1 MSLSRQEII
10 DAISDMSVLDLSE
23 LIKEMEDKFGVSAS
37 APVAMVGAVA
47 GGAAGGAA
55 AEEVEEQ
62 TEFTVML
69 TSAGDKKIGVIK
81 VVRAAAGLG
90 LKESKDL
97 TENLPA
103 TVLEGMSKED
113 AEGLKKEIE
122 EAGGS
127 AEIK

>member
-37 APVAMVGAVA
+37 APVAMVGA
-47 GGAAGGAA
+47 GAA
-55 AEEVEEQ
+55 AGAAAAEEEVEEQ
-62 TEFTVML
+62 TEFTVVL

-127 AEIK
+127 ADIK

>member
-23 LIKEMEDKFGVSAS
+23 LIKEMENHFGVTAA
-37 APVAMVGAVA
+37 APVMAVGA
-47 GGAAGGAA
+47 GGASDTGDAA
-55 AEEVEEQ
+55 AVEEEQ
-62 TEFTVML
+62 TEFTVIL
-69 TSAGDKKIGVIK
+69 TAVGEKKIGVIK

-97 TENLPA
+97 TENVPA
-103 TVLEGMSKED
+103 TVLEGVSKEE
-113 AEGLKKEIE
+113 AENLKKEIE

-127 AEIK
+127 ADVK

>member
-23 LIKEMEDKFGVSAS
+23 LIKEMESHFGVSAAA
-37 APVAMVGAVA
+37 APVMAGFPAGSDGAVA
-47 GGAAGGAA
+47 
-55 AEEVEEQ
+55 ETEVEEQ
-62 TEFTVML
+62 TEFSVVL
-69 TSAGDKKIGVIK
+69 TAVGDKKVNVIK

-97 TENLPA
+97 TESAPA
-103 TVLEGMSKED
+103 TVMEGMSKED
-113 AEGLKKEIE
+113 AESLKKSIE

-127 AEIK
+127 AEVK

>member
-23 LIKEMEDKFGVSAS
+23 LVKEMESHFGVTAAAPVMAIGAGSAS
-37 APVAMVGAVA
+37 DA
-47 GGAAGGAA
+47 GDA
-55 AEEVEEQ
+55 AEAEEEQ
-62 TEFTVML
+62 TEFSVVL
-69 TSAGDKKIGVIK
+69 TAVGEKKIGVIK

-97 TENLPA
+97 TENVPA
-103 TVLEGMSKED
+103 AVLEGVSKEE
-113 AEGLKKEIE
+113 AENLKKEIE

-127 AEIK
+127 ADIK

>member
-23 LIKEMEDKFGVSAS
+23 LVKEMENHFGVTAAAPVMAIGAGSAS
-37 APVAMVGAVA
+37 DA
-47 GGAAGGAA
+47 GDA
-55 AEEVEEQ
+55 AEAEEEQ
-62 TEFTVML
+62 TEFSVVL
-69 TSAGDKKIGVIK
+69 TAVGEKKIGVIK

-97 TENLPA
+97 TENVPA
-103 TVLEGMSKED
+103 AVLEGVSKEE
-113 AEGLKKEIE
+113 AENLKKEIE

-127 AEIK
+127 ADIK

>member
-37 APVAMVGAVA
+37 APVAMVGAGVA
-47 GGAAGGAA
+47 AGAA
-55 AEEVEEQ
+55 AADEEVEEQ
-62 TEFTVML
+62 TEFTVVL

-113 AEGLKKEIE
+113 AENLKKEIV

-127 AEIK
+127 ADIK

>member
-10 DAISDMSVLDLSE
+10 DAISEMSVLDLSE
-23 LIKEMEDKFGVSAS
+23 MIKEMEDKFGVSAAA
-37 APVAMVGAVA
+37 APVMAMPGMA
-47 GGAAGGAA
+47 GAATESAQE
-55 AEEVEEQ
+55 AEAEQ
-62 TEFTVML
+62 TEFSVVL
-69 TSAGDKKIGVIK
+69 TAVGDKKVGVIK

-97 TENLPA
+97 TESAPA
-103 TVLEGMSKED
+103 TIMEGMSKED
-113 AEGLKKEIE
+113 AENLKKEIE

>member
-10 DAISDMSVLDLSE
+10 DAISEMSVLDLSE
-23 LIKEMEDKFGVSAS
+23 LIKDMENHFGVSAA
-37 APVAMVGAVA
+37 APVAVAGAVA
-47 GGAAGGAA
+47 PAADQ
-55 AEEVEEQ
+55 AEEAEEQ
-62 TEFTVML
+62 TEFTVTL

-90 LKESKDL
+90 LKESKEL
-97 TENLPA
+97 TEKLPA

-113 AEGLKKEIE
+113 AEKLKQEIE

>member
-23 LIKEMEDKFGVSAS
+23 LIKEMESHFGVTAA
-37 APVAMVGAVA
+37 APVMAM
-47 GGAAGGAA
+47 GAA
-55 AEEVEEQ
+55 AGAAADGAAEAEEEQ

-69 TSAGDKKIGVIK
+69 TAVGEKKIGVIK

-97 TENLPA
+97 TENVPA
-103 TVLEGMSKED
+103 TVLEGISKED
-113 AEGLKKEIE
+113 AENLKKEIE

>member
-1 MSLSRQEII
+1 MSVSRQEII
-10 DAISDMSVLDLSE
+10 EAISDMSVLDLSE

-37 APVAMVGAVA
+37 APVAMVGAAVA
-47 GGAAGGAA
+47 GDAAV
-55 AEEVEEQ
+55 EEAEEQ
-62 TEFTVML
+62 TEFTVVL

-103 TVLEGMSKED
+103 TVLEGIAKEEAD
-113 AEGLKKEIE
+113 KLKAEIE

-127 AEIK
+127 AEVK

>member
-23 LIKEMEDKFGVSAS
+23 LVKEMEDHFGVTAA
-37 APVAMVGAVA
+37 APVMAIGA
-47 GGAAGGAA
+47 GGASDAGDA
-55 AEEVEEQ
+55 AEAEEEQ
-62 TEFTVML
+62 TEFSVVL
-69 TSAGDKKIGVIK
+69 TAVGEKKIGVIK

-97 TENLPA
+97 TENVPA
-103 TVLEGMSKED
+103 AVLEGVSKEE
-113 AEGLKKEIE
+113 AENLKKEIE

-127 AEIK
+127 ADIK

>member
-10 DAISDMSVLDLSE
+10 DAISEMSVLDLSE
-23 LIKEMEDKFGVSAS
+23 LIKDMENHFGVTAA
-37 APVAMVGAVA
+37 APVAVA
-47 GGAAGGAA
+47 GVAAPAA
-55 AEEVEEQ
+55 DQAEEAEEQ
-62 TEFTVML
+62 TEFTVTL

-90 LKESKDL
+90 LKESKEL
-97 TENLPA
+97 TEKLPA

-113 AEGLKKEIE
+113 AEKLKQEIE